1 MKQIEDINKEK
12 QILNENI
19 YSGKYNDDYVKLMEA
34 QNKLDYLSDE
44 ELKLLELWEKE
55 NENLENKKCCISKRN
70 NALTLFFL

>member
-1 MKQIEDINKEK
+1 
-12 QILNENI
+12 
-19 YSGKYNDDYVKLMEA
+19 MEA

-55 NENLENKKCCISKRN
+55 NENLENKKCCNKSKRN